1 MNNYIKRVMNPVWY
15 HGHDKK
21 PPFFEGWYFKCVTA
35 DERQKWAFIPGIF
48 KNKEANKSHAFV
60 QVLDGNNG
68 SAYYHRYSVD
78 DFQAKDMAFDVQL
91 GKNRFQ
97 IDHIQFDI
105 DDDLGKITGDLRFI
119 KQNPWEIS
127 LFAPGVMGP
136 FGWLPFLECYHGI
149 CSLDHSIEGS
159 LNIYGNEI
167 DFSGGRGYI
176 EKDWGQ
182 SFPTGYIWQQ
192 SNHFES
198 VGTSLTAS
206 FATVPNVGRTFA
218 GFIVGL
224 WHGGQLYP
232 FTTYNGTKIEYVR
245 VTDEQVRWALQN
257 RQYRLEVEATRAEG
271 GLLLGPEREDMHKR
285 VDETLK
291 STIQARL
298 IERSNKRV
306 IFEGNGRNAALE
318 VVGDL
323 SMIVKK

>member
-1 MNNYIKRVMNPVWY
+1 MNYFHKVMNPVWY
-15 HGHDKK
+15 HGHGKK
-21 PPFFEGWYFKCVTA
+21 PPFFEGWYFKCVSA
-35 DERQKWAFIPGIF
+35 DESQKWAFIPGIF
-48 KNKEANKSHAFV
+48 KNTDPEKNHCFI
-60 QVLDGNNG
+60 QVLDGNKG
-68 SAYYHRYSVD
+68 SACYHRFGHEA
-78 DFQAKDMAFDVQL
+78 FQAKEMAFDVSI
-91 GKNRFQ
+91 GTSHFQ

-105 DDDLGKITGDLRFI
+105 DDEQGKIIGELRF
-119 KQNPWEIS
+119 KNQHPWKRT

-159 LNIYGNEI
+159 LNIYGQEI
-167 DFSGGRGYI
+167 DFTGGRGYI

-192 SNHFES
+192 SNHFDT
-198 VGTSLTAS
+198 VGSSLTAS

-224 WHGGQLYP
+224 WHEQELYQ
-232 FTTYNGTKIEYVR
+232 FTTYNGSKIEYVD
-245 VTDEQVRWALQN
+245 VSDSTVRWSLKN
-257 RQYRLEVEATRAEG
+257 RKYGLEVEAIRAEG

-291 STIQARL
+291 SSIQARL
-298 IERSNKRV
+298 TERSSKRV
-306 IFEGNGRNAALE
+306 IFEETGRNAALE

-323 SMIVKK
+323 SMIVTK

>member
-1 MNNYIKRVMNPVWY
+1 MVNYIKKVMNPVWY
-15 HGHDKK
+15 HGHGKK

-35 DERQKWAFIPGIF
+35 NESQKWAFIPGIF
-48 KNKEANKSHAFV
+48 KNKAADKSHAFV

-68 SAYYHRYSVD
+68 SAYYHRYEAD

-91 GKNRFQ
+91 GNNQFQ
-97 IDHIQFDI
+97 IDYIQFDI
-105 DDDLGKITGDLRFI
+105 DDHLGKITGELRF
-119 KQNPWEIS
+119 QNQHPWDVNI
-127 LFAPGVMGP
+127 FVPGVMGP

-149 CSLDHSIEGS
+149 CSLDHTIEGS

-192 SNHFES
+192 SNHFEEI
-198 VGTSLTAS
+198 GTSLTAS

-224 WHGGQLYP
+224 WHEKQLYP
-232 FTTYNGTKIEYVR
+232 FTTYNGAKIEYVH
-245 VTDEQVRWALQN
+245 VTDEQVTWALRN
-257 RQYRLEVEATRAEG
+257 RKYRLEVEATRAEG
-271 GLLLGPEREDMHKR
+271 GLLLGPERENMHMR

-291 STIQARL
+291 STIQVRL
-298 IERSNKRV
+298 IERSSNFV
-306 IFEGNGRNAALE
+306 IFEGSGRNAALE

-323 SMIVKK
+323 SMIVSK